1 MPTTMKKRHKI
12 DEETLTLALDR
23 HTEAL
28 FKRRAGSDASPY
40 REDPDSAALFSV
52 NRQLFETLAPVEP
65 SDAFVDSLKARLME
79 QHTTQTQLKAGKAV
93 QKRKIVRTA
102 VSVYAVATIAARII
116 GSIILVAAFIRT
128 RRRRA
133 TAAA

>member
-1 MPTTMKKRHKI
+1 MPTTLKRRKI
-12 DEETLTLALDR
+12 DEDALMQAVDR

-28 FKRRAGSDASPY
+28 FKRRALSDASPY
-40 REDPDSAALFSV
+40 RNDPDAAALFRV

-65 SDAFVDSLKARLME
+65 SDAFVDALKSRLLD
-79 QHTTQTQLKAGKAV
+79 QHALRTGKSAGKSI
-93 QKRKIVRTA
+93 QQRKFVRTA
-102 VSVYAVATIAARII
+102 VSLFAAITIAARLI

-133 TAAA
+133 APAPV